1 MGSKYEHVFAP
12 IRIRGVDFK
21 NRLELAPPSP
31 NLASKEGRVTPE
43 FVGFFRVFAQ
53 GGVAVL
59 HVGNS
64 VVDIKEA
71 NDEERQLDLSTDECI
86 LPLTRFA
93 EMCAGYGAQASLE
106 INHNGKDSHSDKTG
120 RRAYSSSSF
129 VPTMEKWRAALAGRE
144 PQATI
149 AMDHTKIRE
158 TVEKY
163 GTAAYRCKRAGMKM
177 SMIHGGHGNLIAQF
191 ASGLYNKRT
200 DDYGGSLENRARFAI
215 EVLDRVRDLCGEDFV
230 IEYRISA
237 DEIHP
242 DGMHLP
248 ETLRFIEL
256 IQDKI
261 DILHVSA
268 GLHGEFQYMRN
279 WWQNYLMDR
288 ELNVHYAAAVKKAFP
303 SLVVCTVGSIMNIAR
318 AEEILAAGK
327 ADMVAMCRPLLA
339 DPEMPRKFALGRE
352 EDHRPCLRCQ
362 YCGYRLMIPAVI
374 NCAVNPYLGNETE
387 FPEAKVKNAVV
398 KKRVAVVGG
407 GPAGIQA
414 LLTLCERGHEVTLYE
429 KSDRLGG
436 HVVPGSALPFK
447 RDVKDYLDYL
457 VRQANKATARV
468 LLNTEATKEL
478 LDAEA
483 YDALII
489 AVGSRPVVPPVP
501 GIDKPHVHWAPDAD
515 TGAVQVGAK
524 TVIVGAG
531 SVGIETAVGLKR
543 AGKDVT
549 VVEMRDDMENL
560 RTSAGGAAA
569 GELMTLLEELQIPV
583 HLNCRLEEVTDM
595 AVICSRAPGSAAGA
609 GSGRR
614 MPSREPETAGETGV
628 VGATPESETSRAAAA
643 ASGAPDATTPGAATA
658 VGERIEFLAD
668 TVLLAVGMAARH
680 DVADALRRSAPE
692 TEVFVVGDAL
702 EPGNIASA
710 VRSAFKAAAYI

>member
-1 MGSKYEHVFAP
+1 MGSRYEHVFAP
-12 IRIRGVDFK
+12 LRIRGVDFK

-31 NLASKEGRVTPE
+31 NLASRDGRVTTE
-43 FVGFFRVFAQ
+43 FVDFFRGFAR

-59 HVGNS
+59 CVGNS

-71 NDEERQLDLSTDECI
+71 SDEERQLDLGTDDCI

-93 EMCAGYGAQASLE
+93 EMCAGFGALASLE
-106 INHNGKDSHSDKTG
+106 INHNGKDSDPGRTG
-120 RRAYSSSSF
+120 RAAYSPSSI
-129 VPTMEKWRAALAGRE
+129 VPSHELWRAKAQGRE
-144 PQATI
+144 IMPTI
-149 AMDHTKIRE
+149 EMDHDKIRE

-163 GTAAYRCKRAGMKM
+163 AAAAYRCKRAGFKM

-191 ASGLYNKRT
+191 ASPLYNKRT
-200 DDYGGSLENRARFAI
+200 DEYGGSLENRARFAL
-215 EVLDRVRDLCGEDFV
+215 EVLDRVRERCGDDFV

-268 GLHGEFQYMRN
+268 GLHGEFQYMRY
-279 WWQNYLMDR
+279 WWQNYLMER
-288 ELNVHYAAAVKKAFP
+288 EYNVHFAADVKKAFP
-303 SLVVCTVGSIMNIAR
+303 GLVVCTVGSIMDIAR
-318 AEEILAAGK
+318 ADDIIASGK

-339 DPEMPRKFALGRE
+339 DPEMPRKYALGRE
-352 EDHRPCLRCQ
+352 EDRRPCLRCQ
-362 YCGYRLMIPAVI
+362 YCGYRLIIPAVI

-387 FPEAKVKNAVV
+387 FPEGKVKKAEV

-407 GPAGIQA
+407 GPAGLQA
-414 LLTLCERGHEVTLYE
+414 LLTLCERGHDVTLYE
-429 KSDRLGG
+429 MSDRLGG

-447 RDVKDYLDYL
+447 KDVKDYLDYL
-457 VRQANKATARV
+457 VLQAKKAPARV

-478 LDAEA
+478 LDAES

-489 AVGSRPVVPPVP
+489 AVGSRPIVPAVP
-501 GIDKPHVHWAPDAD
+501 GIDLPHVHWAPEAD
-515 TGAVQVGAK
+515 SRAVAVGER

-531 SVGIETAVGLKR
+531 SVGTESAIGLKQ

-549 VVEMRDDMENL
+549 VVEMAPDLENL
-560 RTSAGGAAA
+560 RVSAGSTAM
-569 GELMTLLEELQIPV
+569 ELLAQIEALQIPV
-583 HLNCRLEEVTDM
+583 RLDCRLEEVTGSTVVCRDM
-595 AVICSRAPGSAAGA
+595 K
-609 GSGRR
+609 
-614 MPSREPETAGETGV
+614 T
-628 VGATPESETSRAAAA
+628 
-643 ASGAPDATTPGAATA
+643 
-658 VGERIEFLAD
+658 GERVEFPAD
-668 TVLLAVGMAARH
+668 TVLLAVGVAARRE
-680 DVADALRRSAPE
+680 VADSLRRSAPE

-702 EPGNIASA
+702 EVGNIASA
-710 VRSAFKAAAYI
+710 VRSGFRAAAYL